1 MPALVFSPMESV
13 SVTFFLFSDSSLY
26 GPGVL
31 TIYTNHPG
39 EDPVPPEQG
48 PPRWCVHRVHSGPRS
63 GFREHA
69 SPGNISLN
77 FCVSWNG

>member
-1 MPALVFSPMESV
+1 MPALVFSSMERV
-13 SVTFFLFSDSSLY
+13 SVTFFLFFWQLALRT
-26 GPGVL
+26 PGVL
-31 TIYTNHPG
+31 AIYTNHPG

-48 PPRWCVHRVHSGPRS
+48 SPGLCVHRVHSGPRS

-77 FCVSWNG
+77 FCVS